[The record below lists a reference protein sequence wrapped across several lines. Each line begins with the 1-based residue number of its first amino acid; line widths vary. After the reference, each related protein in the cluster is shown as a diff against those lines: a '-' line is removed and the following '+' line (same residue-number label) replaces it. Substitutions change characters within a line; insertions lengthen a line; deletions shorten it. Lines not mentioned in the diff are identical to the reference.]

1 MKMRDRVFHDEINA
15 VEKKLKDSY
24 RYGQFLGN
32 IVYFNAV
39 LNKQKVRFDDGTSD
53 CVAPNDTDKVEFFS

>member
-1 MKMRDRVFHDEINA
+1 MRDRVFHDETNA

-53 CVAPNDTDKVEFFS
+53 YVAPNDTAKVEFLS

>member
-53 CVAPNDTDKVEFFS
+53 YVAPNDTAKVEFLS

>member
-1 MKMRDRVFHDEINA
+1 MRDRVFHDEINA

-53 CVAPNDTDKVEFFS
+53 YVAPNDTAKVEFLS